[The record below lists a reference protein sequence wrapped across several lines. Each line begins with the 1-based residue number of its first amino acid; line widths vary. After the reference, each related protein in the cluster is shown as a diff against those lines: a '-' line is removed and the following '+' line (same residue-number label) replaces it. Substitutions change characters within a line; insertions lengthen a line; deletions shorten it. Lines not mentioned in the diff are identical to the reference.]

1 MCVNLSDASFLLPG
15 HWFDMFIAFFWEE
28 RENKKNEQIVPKLV
42 LQFCSSTIHYKWND
56 LTVEVMLVVITSR
69 HSVQDCCKM
78 LISAYNNCTKAIDFL
93 TNRVCMSESEKSRLV
108 KDWNPTPILFPYFRY
123 QNNFTVWDELSKI
136 STKVLDLLYMK
147 QHLFF

>member
-1 MCVNLSDASFLLPG
+1 MSIYQTQAFYYLGIGLTCLLLFLG
-15 HWFDMFIAFFWEE
+15 RE

-108 KDWNPTPILFPYFRY
+108 KDWNPTPILFPYFWY
-123 QNNFTVWDELSKI
+123 QNKFTMWDKLSKI